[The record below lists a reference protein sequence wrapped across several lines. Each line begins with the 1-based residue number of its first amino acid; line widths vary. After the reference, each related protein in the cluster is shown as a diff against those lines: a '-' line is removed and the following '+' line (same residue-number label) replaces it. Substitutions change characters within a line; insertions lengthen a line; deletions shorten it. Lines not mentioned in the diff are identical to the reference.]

1 MKNQSDVVSRAYE
14 LWRASEYRCAVTDF
28 LSPGEKLE
36 VYTELSA
43 RIGNGMQRCFF
54 WGGCR
59 GTERGAAVFLP
70 EWCMP
75 EEDPPR
81 HAMPLDTER
90 TDFFA
95 GYLGEHPE
103 ILEEIPI
110 VPLSVRGS
118 GFRSLSHRDFMGGI
132 LSLGVDRAVIGDI
145 AVLSE
150 SEALVFAA
158 ERIAPFLESELT
170 RIGRDAV
177 ICTRL
182 ETDPSFE
189 IPRRFEEISV
199 TVASLRLDGIVKAL
213 TGQSREDAAAMV
225 RQGLAELNYRECAEV
240 AKEVTEG
247 DVLSVRG
254 FGKFI
259 IGETAGSTRSGRLRV
274 VCRKYL

>member
-1 MKNQSDVVSRAYE
+1 MHTPHTVSLMNSHKGSPFLVLLRGVMLQVMNGRSVQRRGNVEENRATLY
-14 LWRASEYRCAVTDF
+14 
-28 LSPGEKLE
+28 
-36 VYTELSA
+36 
-43 RIGNGMQRCFF
+43 
-54 WGGCR
+54 
-59 GTERGAAVFLP
+59 
-70 EWCMP
+70 
-75 EEDPPR
+75 
-81 HAMPLDTER
+81 
-90 TDFFA
+90 
-95 GYLGEHPE
+95 
-103 ILEEIPI
+103 

-189 IPRRFEEISV
+189 IPRRFEEIPV
-199 TVASLRLDGIVKAL
+199 TVASLRVDGVVKAL
-213 TGQSREDAAAMV
+213 TGKSREDAAAMV

-240 AKEVTEG
+240 AKEVAEG

>member
-14 LWRASEYRCAVTDF
+14 MWRASEYRVAVTDF

-70 EWCMP
+70 EWAMP
-75 EEDPPR
+75 EDPPR
-81 HAMPLDTER
+81 HALPLDRER

-95 GYLGEHPE
+95 GFLRDNPAAA
-103 ILEEIPI
+103 EEIPI
-110 VPLSVRGS
+110 VPLRVRGS
-118 GFRSLSHRDFMGGI
+118 GFRALGHRDFMGGI

-158 ERIAPFLESELT
+158 ERIAPFLERELT

-177 ICTRL
+177 VCERL
-182 ETDPSFE
+182 EMDPLYE
-189 IPRRFEEISV
+189 IPRRFEDV
-199 TVASLRLDGIVKAL
+199 PVNVASMRLDGIVKAL
-213 TGQSREDAAAMV
+213 TGKSREDAAAMV
-225 RQGLAELNYRECAEV
+225 RAGLVELNYRETLEV
-240 AKEVTEG
+240 AKETAEG

-254 FGKFI
+254 YGKFI
-259 IGETAGSTRSGRLRV
+259 VGETAGSTRSGRLRV

>member
-1 MKNQSDVVSRAYE
+1 MKNQSDAVSRARE
-14 LWRASEYRCAVTDF
+14 MWRASEYRCAATDF
-28 LSPGEKLE
+28 LSPGEKLDI
-36 VYTELSA
+36 YTDFCA
-43 RIGNGMQRCFF
+43 RSGNGMERCFF

-75 EEDPPR
+75 ENAPR
-81 HAMPLDTER
+81 HAMPLDEER
-90 TDFFA
+90 TAFFA
-95 GYLGEHPE
+95 DFLRGNPAV
-103 ILEEIPI
+103 LEEIPI

-118 GFRSLSHRDFMGGI
+118 GFRALGHRDFMGGI

-158 ERIAPFLESELT
+158 ERIAPFLETELT

-177 ICTRL
+177 TCVRL
-182 ETDPSFE
+182 EPDPDFTV
-189 IPRRFEEISV
+189 PRRFEEIPV

-213 TGQSREDAAAMV
+213 TGKSREDAASMV
-225 RQGLAELNYRECAEV
+225 RQGLCELNYRECLETAAEV
-240 AKEVTEG
+240 SCG

-254 FGKFI
+254 YGKFI
-259 IGETAGSTRSGRLRV
+259 VGDVAGSTRSGRLRV
-274 VCRKYL
+274 LCRKYL